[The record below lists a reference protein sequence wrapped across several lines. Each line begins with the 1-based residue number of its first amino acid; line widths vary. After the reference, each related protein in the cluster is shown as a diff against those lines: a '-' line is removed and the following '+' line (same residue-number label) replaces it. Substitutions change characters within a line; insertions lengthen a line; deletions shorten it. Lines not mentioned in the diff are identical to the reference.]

1 MTDPRSSRA
10 RAAMLLPVAG
20 AILAIAGAIGAV
32 AVLVS
37 EAPPDSTPAPTM
49 APSSAAEPSRE
60 PRPSDAPCRPT
71 LQAEVDATGPGGTV
85 DVRGCVYEGGA
96 TIEHAI
102 TVRGGTVHVPA
113 GEAGIRIEADG
124 VTLDGMVL
132 VGAQASSYAFDEVG
146 ILAWATPG
154 APIRDL
160 VIRGT
165 EIATFGG
172 FGAYLRN
179 VAEIH
184 LEANDVHDIVYAGL
198 MVLSGT
204 GGTIQDNVV
213 RRIGLEGAEANA
225 NNAYGIALTTQGE
238 SEPRTR
244 DIVVAGNTVED
255 VQTWHAFDTHGGQHL
270 VFRDNTVRRSMRG
283 IFITADSAG
292 HDPEDIAILDN
303 DLLSPAPVNTNLAA
317 ITLYHARNVAIIG
330 NTAVGWGRN
339 GFLRDSDDASTGV
352 VLDGNTVE
360 P

>member
-1 MTDPRSSRA
+1 MTDPGSSWA
-10 RAAMLLPVAG
+10 RTASVLPVVG

-32 AVLVS
+32 AILANDGGPS
-37 EAPPDSTPAPTM
+37 PTV
-49 APSSAAEPSRE
+49 APSSVAERSLE
-60 PRPSDAPCRPT
+60 PRPSDALCRAT
-71 LQAEVDATGPGGTV
+71 LQAEVDATAPGETV
-85 DVRGCVYEGGA
+85 DLRGCVYKGGA
-96 TIEHAI
+96 TIDHPI
-102 TVRGGTVHVPA
+102 TLRGGTVHVPA
-113 GEAGIRIEADG
+113 GEAGIRVEADG

-132 VGAQASSYAFDEVG
+132 VGAQASTYAFDEVG

-154 APIRDL
+154 APIHDL
-160 VIRGT
+160 VIRDT
-165 EIATFGG
+165 EIASFGG

-179 VAEIH
+179 VTDIR

-244 DIVVAGNTVED
+244 DIVVVGNTVED
-255 VQTWHAFDTHGGQHL
+255 VQTWHALDTHGGQHL

-303 DLLSPAPVNTNLAA
+303 RLLSPAPVNTNLAA
-317 ITLYHARNVAIIG
+317 ITLYHARNVVIFG